1 MIVKIRDIHGITEG
15 HTTLCSMMV
24 TIRFPSS
31 VVMILSGFG
40 TSGITLNGL
49 IDEGP
54 ISGGSA
60 DTSVGGAWA
69 WFVIW

>member
-1 MIVKIRDIHGITEG
+1 MIV
-15 HTTLCSMMV
+15 
-24 TIRFPSS
+24 TIKFPSS
-31 VVMILSGFG
+31 VVVILSGFG

-60 DTSVGGAWA
+60 ETSVGGAWA
-69 WFVIW
+69 CIVI

>member
-1 MIVKIRDIHGITEG
+1 
-15 HTTLCSMMV
+15 MMV

-31 VVMILSGFG
+31 VVVIPSGFG

-60 DTSVGGAWA
+60 DTVGGTSAWSSDL
-69 WFVIW
+69 